1 MSGPLAGVRVLD
13 LTTVVMGPY
22 ATQILADFGAD
33 VVKVEPPG
41 GDVMRYAWPF
51 RNAGMGHIF
60 LNANRNKRSI
70 VLDLKQEAAREACL
84 ALAKRADVLVYNIRP
99 QAMGRLKLGYDD
111 VRKVNPKIIYVGCFG
126 YSQRGPYAA
135 KAAYDD
141 LIQGAAGIPALLKI
155 QGAETPRYAPIIV
168 ADRSVGQ
175 QVASAVSAAL
185 YYREKSGKG
194 QRVDVPMFEHLLQ
207 IVLGEHLGGYT
218 YEPQVGE
225 PGYARILSPDRRPY
239 QTKDGYVCALIYNDK
254 QWKAFFQV
262 IGRADMMSAPEYASQ
277 EARSKNYGGAYAFVA
292 DEMKKRTTAQWLE
305 ALEAADIPVQRMNTL
320 ADIVADPH
328 LNATGF
334 FRTLEHPT
342 EGTIRSMA
350 VPSEWSES
358 APEFRR
364 HAPRLGQ
371 HTREVLREVGYAAD
385 KVERLIASGA
395 ARVPPD
401 GDVS

>member
-1 MSGPLAGVRVLD
+1 MSGPLEGVRVLD

-33 VVKVEPPG
+33 VIKVEPPD

-51 RNAGMGHIF
+51 RNPGMGHIF

-70 VLDLKQEAAREACL
+70 VLDLKREPARRACL
-84 ALAKRADVLVYNIRP
+84 ALAKNADVLVYNIRP
-99 QAMGRLKLGYDD
+99 QAMARLRLSYEELRSIND
-111 VRKVNPKIIYVGCFG
+111 RIIYVGCFG

-141 LIQGAAGIPALLKI
+141 LIQGAAGIPWLLHK

-185 YYREKSGKG
+185 YRREKSGKG

-218 YEPQVGE
+218 FEPQQGE
-225 PGYARILSPDRRPY
+225 AGYARMLAPDRRPY
-239 QTKDGYVCALIYNDK
+239 RTSDGYVCALIYNDK
-254 QWKAFFQV
+254 QWKAFFEV
-262 IGRADMMSAPEYASQ
+262 IGQPQMFSSKEYSTQ
-277 EARSKNYGGAYAFVA
+277 EARSRNYAQAYAFVA
-292 DEMKKRTTAQWLE
+292 EQMKQRSTAQWIE
-305 ALEAADIPVQRMNTL
+305 ALERADIPVQRMNSID
-320 ADIVADPH
+320 DIVADPH
-328 LNATGF
+328 LAATGYF
-334 FRTLEHPT
+334 QVLEHPS
-342 EGTIRSMA
+342 EGRIRSMA

-358 APEFRR
+358 PPRYRR
-364 HAPRLGQ
+364 HAPRLGE
-371 HTREVLREVGYAAD
+371 HTREVLGEAGYSASEIDA
-385 KVERLIASGA
+385 LIASGA
-395 ARVPPD
+395 AK
-401 GDVS
+401 